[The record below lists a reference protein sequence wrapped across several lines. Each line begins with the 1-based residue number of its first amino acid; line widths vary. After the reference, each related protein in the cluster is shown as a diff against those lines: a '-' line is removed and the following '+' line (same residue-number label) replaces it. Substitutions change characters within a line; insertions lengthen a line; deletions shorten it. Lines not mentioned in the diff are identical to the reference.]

1 MENASKALII
11 AGAILLA
18 ILLISLGIYIFSQAQ
33 SVVNDSGF
41 TKAEITTFNS
51 QFLKYDGEQKGTAV
65 KSLITEVITSNAS
78 DTASNNGRFVS
89 VTYGQKKIDS
99 NTNGLSTSDIK
110 ACKTYQITLATDSK
124 TGYINSITIA
134 DK

>member
-41 TKAEITTFNS
+41 TKAEITI
-51 QFLKYDGEQKGTAV
+51 Q
-65 KSLITEVITSNAS
+65 
-78 DTASNNGRFVS
+78 
-89 VTYGQKKIDS
+89 
-99 NTNGLSTSDIK
+99 
-110 ACKTYQITLATDSK
+110 
-124 TGYINSITIA
+124 
-134 DK
+134 

>member
-65 KSLITEVITSNAS
+65 KSLITEVITS
-78 DTASNNGRFVS
+78 
-89 VTYGQKKIDS
+89 TYGQKKIDS

-110 ACKTYQITLATDSK
+110 ASKTYQITLATDSK